1 MWCIPKLDEEYIER
15 MMDVLEVYERPY
27 DGEYPVVCLDEKSK
41 QLLGRKREALA
52 MKPGKDKREDYEYK
66 RYGTAN
72 VFVAVEPK
80 GGKRKVKTTRRRT
93 KKDFAFM
100 LEELVQK
107 SYKRAKQIV
116 LITDNLNT
124 HTEAA
129 IIDTLGEERGRVLLN
144 RIEWHY
150 TPKHASWLN
159 MAEIEIGVL
168 DRQCLNKEMENIEA
182 MRQEV
187 RAWEKRRNEKKA
199 MIQWQFTREKAQE
212 KFKLSHTGKLTE

>member
-1 MWCIPKLDEEYIER
+1 
-15 MMDVLEVYERPY
+15 
-27 DGEYPVVCLDEKSK
+27 
-41 QLLGRKREALA
+41 
-52 MKPGKDKREDYEYK
+52 
-66 RYGTAN
+66 
-72 VFVAVEPK
+72 
-80 GGKRKVKTTRRRT
+80 
-93 KKDFAFM
+93 M

-124 HTEAA
+124 HTEEA